1 MKETDIYDFYCFGYN
16 YRIWKVGFINKKR
29 SYVKKAI
36 SEYLANITHLELQV
50 TSQIVL
56 DLVDIAQSLTE
67 KPDEHIDNN
76 LANQIK
82 EIIDGADKALDAE
95 LKLKKVLIVTP
106 KRFSQDMLLKYPN
119 KLLAKNTPKYMSQN
133 AKDDFSFAARSIAMN
148 LSTAAAFHLMR
159 STEEMVKQLYFCY
172 VKQNRIKKPMWGPM
186 VEKLRSKNQPKPS
199 SDLLDHLDLIR
210 KNYRNPTQHPDKFY
224 SIDEA
229 QDLLNSTIV
238 AINMI
243 SKSIEDREPTE

>member
-1 MKETDIYDFYCFGYN
+1 
-16 YRIWKVGFINKKR
+16 
-29 SYVKKAI
+29 
-36 SEYLANITHLELQV
+36 
-50 TSQIVL
+50 
-56 DLVDIAQSLTE
+56 
-67 KPDEHIDNN
+67 
-76 LANQIK
+76 
-82 EIIDGADKALDAE
+82 
-95 LKLKKVLIVTP
+95 
-106 KRFSQDMLLKYPN
+106 
-119 KLLAKNTPKYMSQN
+119 
-133 AKDDFSFAARSIAMN
+133 
-148 LSTAAAFHLMR
+148 
-159 STEEMVKQLYFCY
+159 
-172 VKQNRIKKPMWGPM
+172 MWGPM